1 METKTNILDSLKGEK
16 NPFKVPEGYFESL
29 GPALQEVIDQ
39 KENEVKTEPFL
50 SRFRPLL
57 YAAASVAILVC
68 ATVTFISHNQENV
81 EQARNQVPEEINGI
95 QTKIL
100 YTHLEEESIIDYLL
114 SEEEWKE

>member
-29 GPALQEVIDQ
+29 GPVLQEVIDQ
-39 KENEVKTEPFL
+39 KENVVKTETFL
-50 SRFRPLL
+50 SRFRPML

-68 ATVTFISHNQENV
+68 VTFTFLTNHQENV
-81 EQARNQVPEEINGI
+81 DQARNQVPEEINGI

-114 SEEEWKE
+114 SEEE